1 MWKTTFSQRYNLS
14 QEKELRENEIF
25 DETWNNEYCQFTRNI
40 SVRLS
45 KHKIDNIGERSI
57 PPRETASD
65 LGRFP
70 FQSGW

>member
-1 MWKTTFSQRYNLS
+1 MWKTALSQRYNLS
-14 QEKELRENEIF
+14 QEKELTENEIF

-45 KHKIDNIGERSI
+45 KHKIENIGERSI
-57 PPRETASD
+57 PPWETALD

-70 FQSGW
+70 F

>member
-1 MWKTTFSQRYNLS
+1 MWKTAFSQRYNLS
-14 QEKELRENEIF
+14 QEKELTENEIF

-45 KHKIDNIGERSI
+45 KHKIENIGERSI
-57 PPRETASD
+57 PPWETALD

-70 FQSGW
+70 F

>member
-1 MWKTTFSQRYNLS
+1 MWKTAFSQRYNLS
-14 QEKELRENEIF
+14 QEKEPRENEIF
-25 DETWNNEYCQFTRNI
+25 DETWNNEYCQSTRKI

-45 KHKIDNIGERSI
+45 KHKIENIGERSI